1 MNFDE
6 SKMVN
11 KKEIIDKMYEL
22 GNGSVYKKDLR
33 IMVDLYGKAIVS
45 LLAEGKI
52 VKCRNMGTFYLK
64 RYENRKGRNPA
75 TGEIFPIE
83 PYHRPMLK
91 FPDKVYTKFKLMER
105 NMDTLSLRKKRFR
118 LQKIMVLLVMKQ
130 NGLNH

>member
-11 KKEIIDKMYEL
+11 KKEIVDKMYEF
-22 GNGSVYKKDLR
+22 GKGSVYKKDLR

-64 RYENRKGRNPA
+64 KYENRKGRNPA

-105 NMDTLSLRKKRFR
+105 NIDIDLDD
-118 LQKIMVLLVMKQ
+118 IDDEEV
-130 NGLNH
+130 

>member
-1 MNFDE
+1 MEFDE

-11 KKEIIDKMYEL
+11 KKEIVDRIYEIA
-22 GNGSVYKKDLR
+22 NGRLLKKDLR

-45 LLAEGKI
+45 LLEEDKI

-105 NMDTLSLRKKRFR
+105 NMD
-118 LQKIMVLLVMKQ
+118 ID
-130 NGLNH
+130 LNDIDDEEV